1 VYKRAYAIQIKQG
14 VGDDTVAE
22 LIRVLEEAPRHIPG
36 MTRSVVRRALPP
48 SKYDL
53 IWDNAFRHVD
63 YYKNYLSHPYHCN
76 VIDHFMYRE
85 SPAAVI
91 GESLC
96 LRWSELDSDLE
107 PSPSSGPPPAP
118 GPPGAESEPLPT
130 VGDHDGPLYLV
141 EQVQVLPGK
150 IEEYLRALDEDYLPM
165 LTGFGIRQLSCLR
178 TPAAS
183 GENEIVLVW
192 ELADWQTF
200 VDFRAFFQFENEPA
214 STELVARL
222 GRLRSGG
229 RRRLML
235 PARALPI
242 RAATPPVPW
251 RPADPRNLPGSRT
264 GLSDERRE
272 CAP

>member
-1 VYKRAYAIQIKQG
+1 MYKRAYAIQLKPG
-14 VGDDTVAE
+14 VTDDTVAE
-22 LIRVLEEAPRHIPG
+22 LIRVLQEAPEHIPG
-36 MTRSVVRRALPP
+36 MTASVVRKALPP
-48 SKYDL
+48 SKFDL
-53 IWDNAFRHVD
+53 IWDNAFSHVD

-107 PSPSSGPPPAP
+107 AGAVAGADAALASVSAGAGPA
-118 GPPGAESEPLPT
+118 LPT

-141 EQVQVLPGK
+141 EQVEVLPGK
-150 IEEYLRALDEDYLPM
+150 ITEYLEVLDKDYIPL
-165 LTGFGIRQLSCLR
+165 LSGYGIRQVSCLR

-183 GENEIVLVW
+183 GEEEIMIVW
-192 ELADWQTF
+192 ELADWKTF
-200 VDFRAFFQFENEPA
+200 VDFRNFFQFENEPA

-222 GRLRSGG
+222 SKLRSGG

-235 PARALPI
+235 PAVESA
-242 RAATPPVPW
+242 
-251 RPADPRNLPGSRT
+251 
-264 GLSDERRE
+264 
-272 CAP
+272 

>member
-1 VYKRAYAIQIKQG
+1 VYKRAYAIQIKPG
-14 VGDDTVAE
+14 VGQDTVAE
-22 LIRVLEEAPRHIPG
+22 LIRVLEEAPQHIPG
-36 MTRSVVRRALPP
+36 MTLSTVRAALPP

-63 YYKNYLSHPYHCN
+63 YYTNYLSHPYHCN

-96 LRWSELDSDLE
+96 LRWTELDSDLE
-107 PSPSSGPPPAP
+107 PRPPADP
-118 GPPGAESEPLPT
+118 ETERLPT

-141 EQVQVLPGK
+141 EQIEVLPGK
-150 IEEYLRALDEDYLPM
+150 VGEYLQALTEDYVPM
-165 LTGFGIRQLSCLR
+165 LSGFGIRQLSCLR

-183 GENEIVLVW
+183 GEDEIMLVW

-200 VDFRAFFQFENEPA
+200 VNFRAFFQFENEPA
-214 STELVARL
+214 STDLIARL
-222 GRLRSGG
+222 SRLRSGG

-235 PARALPI
+235 PATASCCQ
-242 RAATPPVPW
+242 PPP
-251 RPADPRNLPGSRT
+251 T
-264 GLSDERRE
+264 
-272 CAP
+272 